1 MNPPISR
8 FNQHPKEYLLLE
20 ILMEFI
26 NVKVTCF
33 ISPLHL
39 IGHLIKSDSDL
50 RVMALLPAA
59 QCQNQQISIFYNN
72 SPLKYFCQLWIF
84 VNLRHDCGVNLLVS
98 ICYNSPLK
106 YFCPL

>member
-1 MNPPISR
+1 MNPTISR
-8 FNQHPKEYLLLE
+8 SNQHPKEYLLLE

-50 RVMALLPAA
+50 RVMALLKAKI
-59 QCQNQQISIFYNN
+59 NKSISATI
-72 SPLKYFCQLWIF
+72 PPPKYICQL
-84 VNLRHDCGVNLLVS
+84 
-98 ICYNSPLK
+98 LK
-106 YFCPL
+106 DV